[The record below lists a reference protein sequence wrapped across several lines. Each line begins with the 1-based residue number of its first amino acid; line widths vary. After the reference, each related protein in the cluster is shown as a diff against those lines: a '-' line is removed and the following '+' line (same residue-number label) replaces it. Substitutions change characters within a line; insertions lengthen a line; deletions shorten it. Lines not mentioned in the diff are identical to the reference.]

1 MMEKNKIK
9 FDVSFRYEEGNTE
22 ALQQVQGEIK
32 EGQCI
37 VLCGASGCGKS
48 TLLRCFNCLIPNFYE
63 GKLKGVCILNDKNT
77 QELSIGDAG
86 EIAAYVFQDP
96 RSQFFTMNSS
106 TEVAF
111 GLENYGYS
119 HEEIVRRVDSTFQD
133 LGLEYL
139 KDRNVFELSSGER
152 QLVAIASAWALQTDI
167 FLLDEPTANLDY
179 AAIEK
184 LRELLQFLK
193 SKNKTIVVNEHRLYY
208 LSEIADEYWR
218 MDAGQIVERITAE
231 AMVSMTKPELEERSL
246 RVVNTSQIELES
258 TEDTKIEND
267 VLSLA
272 HISFAYNKEHVVLND
287 ISLTACVGEVV
298 ALIGANGSG
307 KTTLGK
313 LIAGLHKKTS
323 GEIRFRGN
331 VLNEKQMTQNSLFIM
346 QEVEFQFFSNTVWN
360 ELLYGK
366 RNKKKSKQEVE
377 MLLKEFGMWECRN
390 RHPFSLSGGQMQKLT
405 LMLGFLSEKPII
417 VLDEPTAGLDYQ
429 SLQSS
434 IRLIRKMKEK
444 KVVFI
449 ITHDMELIAQACDRY
464 ICLGNGHIQKE
475 CALKK
480 QKQLQE
486 LEAYMAEKFKNNGRK
501 KKIKVEKKGSRVD
514 LRTKLL
520 YLAVIAVIAAG
531 ANVKQME
538 MASVLMI
545 MFAIGNRKWKTA
557 VGLGTMLGA
566 IFALYHLVPGVLV
579 GFLVN
584 YLPRFALL
592 GLAISSFMG
601 DGDVMQLMAALRKIH
616 VPERAIMACSV
627 VFRFF
632 PALKKDIKIM
642 NQSIKTRN
650 FFDGIGDKLRNLP
663 AYLEVLIVPMIFR
676 VLRIAQTLSASVETR
691 GADLKRKRYAYLEV
705 KFATA
710 DYIWLFVL
718 AMFLVLYFV
727 IM

>member
-1 MMEKNKIK
+1 MVEKNKIK
-9 FDVSFRYEEGNTE
+9 FDVSFRYEEGNVKV
-22 ALQQVQGEIK
+22 LQQVQGEIR

-63 GKLKGVCILNDKNT
+63 GKLKGVCVLGGKNT
-77 QELSIGDAG
+77 QELAIGEAG

-119 HEEIVRRVDSTFQD
+119 HEEIVSRVDMAFKD

-184 LRELLQFLK
+184 LRELLIFLK
-193 SKNKTIVVNEHRLYY
+193 SKNKTIIVNEHRLYY
-208 LSEIADEYWR
+208 LTEIADEYWR
-218 MDAGQIVERITAE
+218 MDAGQIVECLSAKE
-231 AMVSMTKPELEERSL
+231 MVELNKKELEERSL
-246 RVVNTSQIELES
+246 RVIDTSQIELKK
-258 TEDTKIEND
+258 TEGVKAGNDTLK
-267 VLSLA
+267 LSN
-272 HISFAYNKEHVVLND
+272 ICFAYNKERNILSD
-287 ISLTACVGEVV
+287 ISLTACMGEAV

-313 LIAGLHKKTS
+313 LITGLHKKTA
-323 GEIRFRGN
+323 GEIMFRGS
-331 VLNEKQMTQNSLFIM
+331 VLNEKQLVKNCLFIM
-346 QEVEFQFFSNTVWN
+346 QEAEFQFFSNTVWN
-360 ELLYGK
+360 ELLYGRTDK
-366 RNKKKSKQEVE
+366 LKQREKVE
-377 MLLKEFGMWECRN
+377 MLLKEFDMWECRN

-405 LMLGFLSEKPII
+405 LMLAYLSEKPIV

-434 IRLIRKMKEK
+434 IKLIQKMKEK
-444 KVVFI
+444 KIVFI

-464 ICLGNGHIQKE
+464 ICLGEGHIQKE
-475 CALKK
+475 ESLTS
-480 QKQLQE
+480 QQELQE
-486 LEAYMAEKFKNNGRK
+486 LESYMAESFK
-501 KKIKVEKKGSRVD
+501 KKEREERNKVEKLGKSADPRI
-514 LRTKLL
+514 KML
-520 YLAVIAVIAAG
+520 YLVLAAVVAAG
-531 ANVKQME
+531 ADVMQME
-538 MASVLMI
+538 AVTILLVL
-545 MFAIGNRKWKTA
+545 FAIGNGRLKT
-557 VGLGTMLGA
+557 GISLGSALGA
-566 IFALYHLVPGVLV
+566 IFALYHVVPSTLV

-584 YLPRFALL
+584 YIPRFLL
-592 GLAISSFMG
+592 LWMAMTTFVG
-601 DGDVMQLMAALRKIH
+601 DGDVMRTMAALRKMH
-616 VPERAIMACSV
+616 VPERVIMSCSV

-632 PALKKDIKIM
+632 PVLKKDIKIM

-650 FFDGIGDKLRNLP
+650 FFDGVGDKLRNLP
-663 AYLEVLIVPMIFR
+663 AYLEILIVPMIFR
-676 VLRIAQTLSASVETR
+676 VLRIAQTLSASAETR
-691 GADLKRKRYAYLEV
+691 GADLKRKRYTYLQV
-705 KFATA
+705 KFAA
-710 DYIWLFVL
+710 IDYMWLFVL
-718 AMFLVLYFV
+718 TVFLVIYFV